1 MNKFGNLVN
10 RTLNFRG
17 LEKIEKGTMNPRIE
31 TEIRNT
37 YKEAGE
43 LIEKLEFRAATQGIM
58 KLVEETNKYYDL
70 EEPWN
75 SKKNN
80 ITKFND
86 TIYTCATAIANLGIL
101 FSPITPVA
109 CEKIREY
116 LEVKDLKWEY
126 REVVP
131 NIQLKH
137 IEPLFERLKNK

>member
-1 MNKFGNLVN
+1 M
-10 RTLNFRG
+10 
-17 LEKIEKGTMNPRIE
+17 
-31 TEIRNT
+31 
-37 YKEAGE
+37 
-43 LIEKLEFRAATQGIM
+43 
-58 KLVEETNKYYDL
+58 
-70 EEPWN
+70 
-75 SKKNN
+75 
-80 ITKFND
+80 
-86 TIYTCATAIANLGIL
+86 GIL